1 MPGEGGKRQGKAEVP
16 CRAWQA
22 CSGTPIIYKGRIASC
37 VRWFIVWGELLVI
50 ASILGLLPPKSLP

>member
-1 MPGEGGKRQGKAEVP
+1 MPEEGGKRQGKSEVP

-22 CSGTPIIYKGRIASC
+22 CSGTPITYKGRIVSY

-50 ASILGLLPPKSLP
+50 ASVFGLFPLKS